1 MNNYHKYQANAAEC
15 TRMAGATIDPVD
27 KALWTE
33 MAKHWIYLSPPSPTA
48 LAREF
53 VASDTGNV
61 GNC

>member
-1 MNNYHKYQANAAEC
+1 
-15 TRMAGATIDPVD
+15 MAGATIDPVD